1 MIEILKII
9 CFLAGILSFLGLMI
23 LNCYFWQEKKN
34 NAIKIDIIDKKL
46 KNYQM
51 HVTKDIKLWSEQAK
65 YNKEKFTKFEQHYI
79 RQQSEVNAR
88 LKKLEKND

>member
-1 MIEILKII
+1 MIGVLKII
-9 CFLAGILSFLGLMI
+9 CDISSILSFVGLTI

-34 NAIKIDIIDKKL
+34 NAAKIEAIDKKL
-46 KNYQM
+46 KSYQM
-51 HVTKDIKLWSEQAK
+51 HVSKDIKLWSEQAK
-65 YNKEKFTKFEQHYI
+65 YNKEKFIKFEQYYI